1 MRKQVDLLNGP
12 IFPTLTGLALP
23 IMATSLVQMAY
34 NLTDMAWV
42 GRVGSP
48 AVAAVGSAGMYTWLS
63 QGVMMLPK
71 MGGQIKVAHSLGEGR
86 KEEAVRYAQGSL
98 QLGILFAV
106 LFSVAALSLCR
117 PLIRFFGLNDPN
129 TVESAVI
136 YMKITCGMILFS
148 YLNGI
153 FTGLFTAKGD
163 SRTPF
168 LANVLGLGT
177 NMILDPL
184 LIFGIGPFARMEA
197 AGAAIATVTAQVI
210 VTAVFLVKAVRDQEF
225 LGNVRIWEV
234 VPVSYMKTMVGLG
247 LPSAIQ
253 NLIYAGISM
262 VLTRFVAVWGDA
274 AVAVQRV
281 GSQIES
287 ISWMTADGF
296 AASINSFAGQNFGGK
311 RYDRVQKGYFVAAA
325 CMFVWGTFCSFLL
338 IFGAQPI
345 FQLFIQETD
354 VIPMGV
360 QYLTVLGLSQMFMC
374 IESMTVGALSGI
386 GKTFLSSIISISLTS
401 ARVPLAFLLQRT
413 PLGLNGVWWA
423 LSLTS
428 VAKGIIFFIV
438 YLKVLKNLTQ
448 RGETN

>member
-153 FTGLFTAKGD
+153 FTGLLQQ
-163 SRTPF
+163 R
-168 LANVLGLGT
+168 
-177 NMILDPL
+177 
-184 LIFGIGPFARMEA
+184 
-197 AGAAIATVTAQVI
+197 AIA
-210 VTAVFLVKAVRDQEF
+210 
-225 LGNVRIWEV
+225 G
-234 VPVSYMKTMVGLG
+234 P
-247 LPSAIQ
+247 
-253 NLIYAGISM
+253 
-262 VLTRFVAVWGDA
+262 RF
-274 AVAVQRV
+274 
-281 GSQIES
+281 
-287 ISWMTADGF
+287 
-296 AASINSFAGQNFGGK
+296 
-311 RYDRVQKGYFVAAA
+311 
-325 CMFVWGTFCSFLL
+325 
-338 IFGAQPI
+338 
-345 FQLFIQETD
+345 
-354 VIPMGV
+354 
-360 QYLTVLGLSQMFMC
+360 
-374 IESMTVGALSGI
+374 
-386 GKTFLSSIISISLTS
+386 
-401 ARVPLAFLLQRT
+401 
-413 PLGLNGVWWA
+413 
-423 LSLTS
+423 
-428 VAKGIIFFIV
+428 
-438 YLKVLKNLTQ
+438 
-448 RGETN
+448 

>member
-48 AVAAVGSAGMYTWLS
+48 AVAAVGGAGMYTWLS
-63 QGVMMLPK
+63 QGIMMLPK

-117 PLIRFFGLNDPN
+117 PLISFFGLNDPN

-184 LIFGIGPFARMEA
+184 LIFGIGPFAR
-197 AGAAIATVTAQVI
+197 T
-210 VTAVFLVKAVRDQEF
+210 
-225 LGNVRIWEV
+225 
-234 VPVSYMKTMVGLG
+234 
-247 LPSAIQ
+247 
-253 NLIYAGISM
+253 
-262 VLTRFVAVWGDA
+262 
-274 AVAVQRV
+274 
-281 GSQIES
+281 
-287 ISWMTADGF
+287 F
-296 AASINSFAGQNFGGK
+296 A
-311 RYDRVQKGYFVAAA
+311 
-325 CMFVWGTFCSFLL
+325 
-338 IFGAQPI
+338 
-345 FQLFIQETD
+345 
-354 VIPMGV
+354 
-360 QYLTVLGLSQMFMC
+360 
-374 IESMTVGALSGI
+374 
-386 GKTFLSSIISISLTS
+386 
-401 ARVPLAFLLQRT
+401 
-413 PLGLNGVWWA
+413 
-423 LSLTS
+423 
-428 VAKGIIFFIV
+428 FFS
-438 YLKVLKNLTQ
+438 
-448 RGETN
+448 R

>member
-106 LFSVAALSLCR
+106 LFSVTALSLCR
-117 PLIRFFGLNDPN
+117 PLISFFGLNDPN

-168 LANVLGLGT
+168 LANVLGLGA

-210 VTAVFLVKAVRDQEF
+210 VTAVFLLKAVRDQEF
-225 LGNVRIWEV
+225 LGNVRIWKA

-345 FQLFIQETD
+345 FRLFIQETD

-360 QYLTVLGLSQMFMC
+360 QYLTVLGLSQMFM
-374 IESMTVGALSGI
+374 
-386 GKTFLSSIISISLTS
+386 
-401 ARVPLAFLLQRT
+401 
-413 PLGLNGVWWA
+413 
-423 LSLTS
+423 
-428 VAKGIIFFIV
+428 
-438 YLKVLKNLTQ
+438 
-448 RGETN
+448 